1 MAIGIPKQIK
11 AFRKKT
17 QEATYLVTDLL
28 PLKGSHTVDE
38 NIVMLIYETIVSK
51 MLGQDTV

>member
-38 NIVMLIYETIVSK
+38 NIVMLIYKTIVSK